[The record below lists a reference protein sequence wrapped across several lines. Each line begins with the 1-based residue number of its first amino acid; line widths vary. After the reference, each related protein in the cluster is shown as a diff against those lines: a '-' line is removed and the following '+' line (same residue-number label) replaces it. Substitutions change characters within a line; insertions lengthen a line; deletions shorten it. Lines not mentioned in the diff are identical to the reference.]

1 MRLGPLDLRQESEN
15 FYVGHTLDSAL
26 HALLGQARLEM
37 RYQLR
42 HEQHNENHIEEK
54 AIAAIQ
60 TFADALPEI
69 RRQLD
74 ADMLAAFQ
82 GDTAARNVD
91 EVLLCYTGVLAI
103 IHHRIAHEFYKLEDR
118 KSTRPNYSH

>member
-1 MRLGPLDLRQESEN
+1 
-15 FYVGHTLDSAL
+15 
-26 HALLGQARLEM
+26 M

-42 HEQHNENHIEEK
+42 HEQHNENHIEAK

-82 GDTAARNVD
+82 GDPAARNVD
-91 EVLLCYTGVLAI
+91 EDLLCYPGGLAM
-103 IHHRIAHEFYKLEDR
+103 IHHRIAHEFYKLELPLLARLSSELAQPKTGIDIHPGAPISPTLFIAR
-118 KSTRPNYSH
+118 QSAVLG